1 MTGASPVTFKKVCP
15 EIQIPLISMVNL
27 VNKMVSPTVNNG
39 GGEGGEQKQ
48 NNNNKKEGLENIFA
62 NQRRCSPNYLT

>member
-1 MTGASPVTFKKVCP
+1 MIGASPVTFKKVCP

-39 GGEGGEQKQ
+39 GGGEG
-48 NNNNKKEGLENIFA
+48 NRNKTTTTTKRAWRIFL
-62 NQRRCSPNYLT
+62 LTKGDVHPII

>member
-1 MTGASPVTFKKVCP
+1 MIGASPVTFKKVCP

-39 GGEGGEQKQ
+39 GGGGRGTETKQ
-48 NNNNKKEGLENIFA
+48 QQQ
-62 NQRRCSPNYLT
+62 QRGPGEYFC